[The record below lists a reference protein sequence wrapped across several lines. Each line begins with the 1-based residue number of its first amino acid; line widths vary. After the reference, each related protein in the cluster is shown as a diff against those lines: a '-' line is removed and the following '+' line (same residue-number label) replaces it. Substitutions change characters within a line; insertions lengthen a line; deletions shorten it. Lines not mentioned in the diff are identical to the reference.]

1 MNKWIIAIIASLA
14 ASMEILDTSVINI
27 TLSRMRG
34 SLAAGVDE
42 VAWVLTV
49 YLVANAVILPMTGWL
64 ATFFGRKRFFI
75 FCTLLFATCSALAG
89 IAPTLAIIVFFRLF
103 QGLGG
108 GALTAT
114 GLAMVME
121 SFPPAQRGIAVTLWS
136 CGLMGGSI
144 AGPIIGGQIADHFS
158 WRWVFYLNVPIA
170 VIVAILAMFFLYDPP
185 YLRRRVAKIDAWGFL
200 YLIVWVGCFQ
210 VILGKGQRLDWF
222 ASNWITALTIITIPA
237 FMAFIIREVLVKEPI
252 VDLRILMNRTFAL
265 GTIQIAILSF
275 GFYGSVVLISL
286 FAQTIMGYTSY
297 QAGLVI
303 ASGAVASVV
312 TMPLAGRLL
321 SFVDPRILIGPGAL
335 TSGIGM
341 LLASHLNVEATFWQV
356 MMPRLLLG
364 MGFSWIWVSIN
375 TISLAGI
382 PKDKMGQAS
391 GLFNLSRNLGG
402 SFGIALMTTLLNR
415 GAQVHQNHLVA
426 HVTRWDL
433 DVRERLDMLTGG
445 FRAAGSDPFTAG
457 KQALAILYARIREQA
472 SVLSFL
478 DDFRLISYLLFA
490 IIPLSLMMKGAKV
503 GVETPESLPKGK
515 A

>member
-1 MNKWIIAIIASLA
+1 
-14 ASMEILDTSVINI
+14 
-27 TLSRMRG
+27 
-34 SLAAGVDE
+34 
-42 VAWVLTV
+42 
-49 YLVANAVILPMTGWL
+49 
-64 ATFFGRKRFFI
+64 
-75 FCTLLFATCSALAG
+75 
-89 IAPTLAIIVFFRLF
+89 
-103 QGLGG
+103 
-108 GALTAT
+108 
-114 GLAMVME
+114 
-121 SFPPAQRGIAVTLWS
+121 
-136 CGLMGGSI
+136 
-144 AGPIIGGQIADHFS
+144 
-158 WRWVFYLNVPIA
+158 
-170 VIVAILAMFFLYDPP
+170 
-185 YLRRRVAKIDAWGFL
+185 
-200 YLIVWVGCFQ
+200 
-210 VILGKGQRLDWF
+210 
-222 ASNWITALTIITIPA
+222 
-237 FMAFIIREVLVKEPI
+237 MAFIIREVLVKEPI

-375 TISLAGI
+375 TISLAGV
-382 PKDKMGQAS
+382 PKEKMGQAT

-457 KQALAILYARIREQA
+457 KQALATLYARIREQA

-490 IIPLSLMMKGAKV
+490 IIPLSLMMKGARV